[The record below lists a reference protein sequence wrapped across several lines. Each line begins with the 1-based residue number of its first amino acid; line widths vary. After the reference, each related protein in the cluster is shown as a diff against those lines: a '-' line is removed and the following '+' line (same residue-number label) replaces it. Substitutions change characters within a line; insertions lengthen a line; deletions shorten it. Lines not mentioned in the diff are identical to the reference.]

1 MRRTR
6 LLKVLVAI
14 LLVAGLLVP
23 STATA
28 LSSTTVKLWIG
39 KASMSV
45 NGVQQLIDVKPVI
58 KNGRTLVPTRAIL
71 EALGA
76 TVAWY
81 PSTRK
86 STVTLGKDSLDLWI
100 DKPLASLNGTT
111 LAIDAANSAVVPVIM
126 NSRTMLPLRFVAES
140 FGFDVQYDAA
150 QQMITLAYSP
160 VVTPPVVT
168 PPVVTPPV
176 VTVNWCEIGREYVA
190 PGGLTVTVN
199 SIVRVEQP
207 GSVQYTV
214 SYRLKNNTMDKK
226 LDEGTFKLF
235 LKEGEGINQYGFFNA
250 LFPQGSLDRSYTFEI
265 MKNQTPYCLEFNDQD
280 GAFFRGTPAQ
290 DTLKWQVN
298 P

>member
-1 MRRTR
+1 MVRKYH
-6 LLKVLVAI
+6 LLNVLVAI
-14 LLVAGLLVP
+14 LLVVGLLAP

-28 LSSTTVKLWIG
+28 LSSTTIKLWIG
-39 KASMSV
+39 NASMSV
-45 NGVQQLIDVKPVI
+45 NGVQQPIDAQGTKPVI
-58 KNGRTLVPTRAIL
+58 VEGRTLVPIRAVI
-71 EALGA
+71 EALGGS
-76 TVAWY
+76 VAWDATE
-81 PSTRK
+81 SK
-86 STVTLGKDSLDLWI
+86 VTVTLGKDSLNLWI
-100 DKPLASLNGTT
+100 GKSTASLDGS
-111 LAIDAANSAVVPVIM
+111 IIPVDSANPKVVPLVI
-126 NSRTMLPLRFVAES
+126 NGRTFLPLRFVAES
-140 FGFDVQYDAA
+140 LGISIQYDAA
-150 QQMITLAYSP
+150 QQMIILAYSIKEII
-160 VVTPPVVT
+160 
-168 PPVVTPPV
+168 TPPV

-235 LKEGEGINQYGFFNA
+235 LRGGEGMNQYGFFNA
-250 LFPQGSLDRSYTFEI
+250 LFPQGSLDRSYAFEI